1 MSTVSHDITKDF
13 YNDITVALTTGTQSL
28 KVGMANEIL
37 QLIVIPPSDAS
48 TYKFYIEETM
58 DNLRIFEREEE
69 TTGTYNELVIPAL
82 PVWGNHNFV
91 LYDATNGTY
100 KLRMIYR

>member
-13 YNDITVALTTGTQSL
+13 YDGIKVALTTGTQQL

-37 QLIVIPPSDAS
+37 QIIVIPPKSTS
-48 TYKFYIEETM
+48 TYKFYIQETV
-58 DNLRIFEREEE
+58 DSLRIFEREEE
-69 TTGTYNELVIPAL
+69 TTGTYNELVVPAL